1 MLDEDYDT
9 KSVEELKDVEVT
21 TIPMQPVD
29 MVKNMY
35 YMGGQNINEISAIN
49 NNTTNPDSSM
59 NTTQI
64 DLIKKLSDPVADP
77 YNVFKPVTEN
87 RTNQVQ

>member
-1 MLDEDYDT
+1 
-9 KSVEELKDVEVT
+9 
-21 TIPMQPVD
+21 

-35 YMGGQNINEISAIN
+35 YMGTQNINEISAIN
-49 NNTTNPDSSM
+49 NNTTNPDSTL

-64 DLIKKLSDPVADP
+64 DLIKKLSSTGPDP

-87 RTNQVQ
+87 RMQNRDGQNSDNMSSGSYFFNEEELENYEENI